1 MSVYE
6 ADVPESYR
14 HEELGVVILKKNIK
28 SATVAFGIWPAS
40 RLYCSST
47 RMFGVLVGIVE
58 WSPASRLSCF
68 SPLKQLYG
76 PYKLQT
82 VQTQPLASCLPLAQ

>member
-40 RLYCSST
+40 RLYCYANVWGA
-47 RMFGVLVGIVE
+47 RGGCGME
-58 WSPASRLSCF
+58 PASRLSCF
-68 SPLKQLYG
+68 SPLKQL
-76 PYKLQT
+76 
-82 VQTQPLASCLPLAQ
+82 